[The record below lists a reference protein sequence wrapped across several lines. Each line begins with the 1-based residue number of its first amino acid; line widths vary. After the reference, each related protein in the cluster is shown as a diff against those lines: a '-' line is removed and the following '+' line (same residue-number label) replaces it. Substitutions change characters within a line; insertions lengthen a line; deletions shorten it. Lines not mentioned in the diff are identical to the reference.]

1 MCGIMAYNG
10 DEDAA
15 GIILDGLKKLEYR
28 GYDSAGI
35 ATVSDNPGL
44 TIKKDEG
51 KIGDI
56 DATYDF
62 ATMNGNTGIGH
73 TRWATHGGVS
83 QANAH
88 PHTSCDDRLVLVHNG
103 IIENHEALQTS
114 LNNDHTYTSDTDSEI
129 IAHYLEEQLKNGA
142 TMQEAIQ
149 QFMQTAD
156 GTFAVV
162 LLDTETEQ
170 LYALKRKSPLV
181 LGEADHGIV
190 LGSDLY
196 AIAPYTSDALFFGD
210 DEYAVIA
217 NDSFTVYD
225 KNGTE
230 QDPTFRPFEWDV
242 DAAEKGSYDHY
253 MLKEINEIP
262 EAIRRLAHSL
272 ETTQADAQEE
282 LVEKIQDASRV
293 IFTAA
298 GSSYHASL
306 LGVYHLQRAGI
317 EAQALIASEFKNYE
331 RVDEDTLVIA
341 VSQSGE
347 TMDVIEAIEYSKE
360 RGGEIA
366 SIVNVPHST
375 IQRKSSVSLEICA
388 GQEVC
393 VASTK
398 TFTNQVV
405 TLLSVATRLRHES
418 IDVNSIGNE
427 IAAVIDDNL
436 ETVQALAS
444 DLDDADDIYVLGRGP
459 TYPIAREIALKLKEI
474 PYIHAEGMMG
484 GELKHGTLALIE
496 EGTPVISLI
505 PGPDDQIESNVEEVE
520 ARGAHSI
527 RVAPHDGQFTL
538 NYHEDHFALY
548 ATTIGFLLSYY
559 IAKAKDLPIDKP
571 RNLAKS
577 VTVT

>member
-1 MCGIMAYNG
+1 MAYTG

-15 GIILDGLKKLEYR
+15 GVILDGLKKLEYR

-44 TIKKDEG
+44 TVKKGEG
-51 KIGDI
+51 KIDEL
-56 DATYDF
+56 DTTYDF
-62 ATMNGNTGIGH
+62 GSMTGTSGIGH

-103 IIENHEALQTS
+103 IIENHKAIAERLED
-114 LNNDHTYTSDTDSEI
+114 DHSYTSDTDSEI
-129 IAHYLEEQLKNGA
+129 IAHYLEEQLHHGVPI
-142 TMQEAIQ
+142 QDAIE
-149 QFMQTAD
+149 QFMETAD
-156 GTFAVV
+156 GTFAIV
-162 LLDTETEQ
+162 LLDTETDT

-196 AIAPYTSDALFFGD
+196 AIAPYTDEALFFED
-210 DEYAVIA
+210 DEYAIIQ
-217 NDSFTVYD
+217 DETFTLYD
-225 KNGTE
+225 ADGRE
-230 QDPTFRPFEWDV
+230 QDPSFRPFDWDV
-242 DAAEKGSYDHY
+242 EGAEKGSYDHY
-253 MLKEINEIP
+253 MLKEINEQP
-262 EAIRRLAHSL
+262 QAIKRLAHSL
-272 ETTQADAQEE
+272 GSTQEKAREQLAQ
-282 LVEKIQDASRV
+282 KIEDASRV

-306 LGVYHLQRAGI
+306 MGVYHLQAAGI

-347 TMDVIEAIEYSKE
+347 TMDVIEAIEYSKD
-360 RGGEIA
+360 RGGEVA

-405 TLLSVATRLRHES
+405 TMLSLAATLRDEDHD
-418 IDVNSIGNE
+418 IAAIGDE
-427 IAAVIDDNL
+427 IAAVIEHNIDR
-436 ETVQALAS
+436 VQTLAS
-444 DLDDADDIYVLGRGP
+444 ELEDADDIYVLGRGS

-496 EGTPVISLI
+496 DGTPVISLI
-505 PGPDDQIESNVEEVE
+505 PTPDDPIESNVEEVE

-527 RVAPHDGQFTL
+527 RVTPHGGQFDL
-538 NYHEDHFALY
+538 EANEDHFALY